1 MRGGIMRKFGMKT
14 ALILMSFF
22 AIGVLCVPLDA
33 RSDVPTMTKEE
44 LKAHI
49 DVKDFY
55 VIDVQTAS
63 DWKKSEYK
71 IKGALREDPGTVR
84 DWASKYQKDKVIVL
98 YCA

>member
-1 MRGGIMRKFGMKT
+1 MRKFVTKT
-14 ALILMSFF
+14 VLILMLFF
-22 AIGVLCVPLDA
+22 AIGILCVPLDA

-49 DVKDFY
+49 GVKDFF
-55 VIDVQTAS
+55 VIDVRTAS

-71 IKGALREDPGTVR
+71 IKGALREDPDTVR
-84 DWASKYQKDKVIVL
+84 DWASKYQKDKAIVL